1 MTAVCIVLG
10 QPRAPHSCYGGD
22 VLLELVRPMPT
33 QTLAP
38 RAARLDLSFPLE
50 LLADGEELPGH
61 CQNISE
67 SGLLA
72 SFARAPELWASGDL
86 RLHFGADV
94 FSLPARVARLDGNNV
109 GFSFLFRDER
119 DRDAVRRI
127 VAFAAERTQLVGRPP
142 F

>member
-1 MTAVCIVLG
+1 
-10 QPRAPHSCYGGD
+10 
-22 VLLELVRPMPT
+22 MPT
-33 QTLAP
+33 NVYAP

-72 SFARAPELWASGDL
+72 SFADAPELWTSGDL

-94 FSLPARVARLDGNNV
+94 FCVPARVARLDGSNV
-109 GFSFLFRDER
+109 GFSFLFRDEG
-119 DRDAVRRI
+119 DRESIQRI
-127 VAFAAERTQLVGRPP
+127 VAFATERTQLVGQPP